1 MSRKL
6 NILFLIEG
14 NGGGAITHV
23 LTLAKLMDPERFSVS
38 IVFFVDGPSVELAN
52 EMGLNSR
59 LIRRRFDLDFTM
71 ALGLSRLLK
80 QEKADILHS
89 HTITGNFYARWA
101 SRMLRRRPIL
111 VTTVHSYVIDEMKG
125 GTEITFRDYLRFKRD
140 VWLSGMTDHFVV
152 VSDGL
157 KKRMLENGAAE
168 EKITL
173 IRNGIPVPNSDETP
187 AAELRAELGIEEHE
201 PVIAAI
207 GRLVPLK
214 NHRLFL
220 KAAGEALKT
229 LPNAR
234 FLLIGDGELRDSLER
249 FAQESGISSR
259 VIFTGWRNDLSRFYR
274 LIDILVQCSFTES
287 QGLTILEAMS
297 FAKPVIATDVNEVG
311 KTVRD
316 GETGL
321 LVSPNNEH
329 ALAKAI
335 ILLVQD
341 GRLAARLGAAGQ
353 ALVMREFSVETM
365 VAKVGDLYH
374 TLYLEKA
381 QKLHN

>member
-187 AAELRAELGIEEHE
+187 DAELRAELGIEEHE

-311 KTVRD
+311 KTVRN

-321 LVSPNNEH
+321 RVSPKDEH

-353 ALVMREFSVETM
+353 ALVKREFSVETM